1 MATSDYSPLLRT
13 SVGRNTAV
21 QHHQPIDA
29 HYYNVTDEESWPIAG
44 LLVLLDGEGMPVRA
58 ELHIDDSLDD
68 EIIEVAM
75 RRARLMLQD
84 QYIGGDPVSLRVLE
98 NFQMRAPLEIRL
110 PPLGAR
116 PALRRRRHQ
125 WQTYAAG
132 GAVVLAA
139 ALLIWFLIGAL
150 RGDEPTTAGA
160 DDPDTPQTAMLESAS
175 PSSASSDGADNA
187 PVEADAAA
195 ETQAV
200 DSTAGESNLP
210 PSRNARPDL
219 GIGMRVRIVPG
230 LQLALRSEPG
240 ADAGQV
246 IGAMADGTEAVIIGG
261 PRYTQGTED
270 TIVWWYIELEN
281 GVQAWAAAN
290 TSSQTL
296 LIPTE

>member
-1 MATSDYSPLLRT
+1 
-13 SVGRNTAV
+13 
-21 QHHQPIDA
+21 
-29 HYYNVTDEESWPIAG
+29 
-44 LLVLLDGEGMPVRA
+44 
-58 ELHIDDSLDD
+58 
-68 EIIEVAM
+68 
-75 RRARLMLQD
+75 
-84 QYIGGDPVSLRVLE
+84 
-98 NFQMRAPLEIRL
+98 
-110 PPLGAR
+110 
-116 PALRRRRHQ
+116 
-125 WQTYAAG
+125 
-132 GAVVLAA
+132 
-139 ALLIWFLIGAL
+139 
-150 RGDEPTTAGA
+150 
-160 DDPDTPQTAMLESAS
+160 AMLESAS